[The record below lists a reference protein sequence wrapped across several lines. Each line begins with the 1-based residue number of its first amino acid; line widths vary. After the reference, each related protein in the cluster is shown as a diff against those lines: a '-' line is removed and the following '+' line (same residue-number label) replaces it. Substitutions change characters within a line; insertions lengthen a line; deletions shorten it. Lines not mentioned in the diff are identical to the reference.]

1 MRTFTSCKLP
11 ERFFFLHEH
20 PDLVGSWKEE
30 VIDELLQDPRVRR
43 VQGDMCRH
51 GMRGQGE
58 LAEAAVK
65 KRTGFM
71 TNSKQIGKASSL
83 FCENRPGELK
93 AWKRI
98 DFGVQHK
105 QSVMKGGPEWKQIA
119 RRVTMDAQTRE
130 VLQDLKDFQSATR
143 SDIWQ
148 RFEERR
154 DVITLFYYRERGS
167 KWRRHVQLVGGKAK
181 KAEVYPEG
189 LLHNISKG
197 LKREAS
203 LKNPLNTLEMGPV
216 NEEPYLE
223 EEELAGEDWSSFV
236 DEVSGTALETT
247 KVMAARA
254 GELDYAHRYNVWT
267 LAPLKGCWDNTGKP
281 TIGCRWVDIDKGDPI
296 SPNYRSRLAVQEVRT
311 SGTEAIFAATPPLE
325 SIRFLLSLQR
335 SRKG

>member
-1 MRTFTSCKLP
+1 METDSEESHHGCTNERGFTRF
-11 ERFFFLHEH
+11 ERFSECNTFRYLA
-20 PDLVGSWKEE
+20 E
-30 VIDELLQDPRVRR
+30 VWGEKGCYHVVLLQRAR
-43 VQGDMCRH
+43 
-51 GMRGQGE
+51 
-58 LAEAAVK
+58 
-65 KRTGFM
+65 
-71 TNSKQIGKASSL
+71 KQ
-83 FCENRPGELK
+83 
-93 AWKRI
+93 
-98 DFGVQHK
+98 V
-105 QSVMKGGPEWKQIA
+105 
-119 RRVTMDAQTRE
+119 AQACT
-130 VLQDLKDFQSATR
+130 TCW
-143 SDIWQ
+143 WQ
-148 RFEERR
+148 R
-154 DVITLFYYRERGS
+154 
-167 KWRRHVQLVGGKAK
+167 K

-189 LLHNISKG
+189 LLHNILKG

-203 LKNPLNTLEMGPV
+203 VKNPLNTLEMGPV
-216 NEEPYLE
+216 NEEPYFE

-281 TIGCRWVDIDKGDPI
+281 TIGCRWVDIDKGDSI

>member
-1 MRTFTSCKLP
+1 MCWVVHHAAPHSVLQNFNYDRMDAEQLAEKL
-11 ERFFFLHEH
+11 EEAKGHLEVCADIYKLQIARNIFFLHEH

-30 VIDELLQDPRVRR
+30 VTDELLQDRRGRR

-98 DFGVQHK
+98 DFGVQHM
-105 QSVMKGGPEWKQIA
+105 QSIKKGGPEWKQIV

-130 VLQDLKDFQSATR
+130 VLQYLKDFQSATR

-148 RFEERR
+148 RFGERR

-167 KWRRHVQLVGGKAK
+167 KWRRHVQLVGGKERK
-181 KAEVYPEG
+181 QRFIQKVC
-189 LLHNISKG
+189 S
-197 LKREAS
+197 
-203 LKNPLNTLEMGPV
+203 
-216 NEEPYLE
+216 
-223 EEELAGEDWSSFV
+223 
-236 DEVSGTALETT
+236 TT
-247 KVMAARA
+247 
-254 GELDYAHRYNVWT
+254 
-267 LAPLKGCWDNTGKP
+267 
-281 TIGCRWVDIDKGDPI
+281 
-296 SPNYRSRLAVQEVRT
+296 
-311 SGTEAIFAATPPLE
+311 F
-325 SIRFLLSLQR
+325 
-335 SRKG
+335 